1 MESGSEPHSAFFS
14 DENIEGNASE
24 EWNEADEG
32 YLKALELQQRFV
44 HLRRITRKESRPRLT
59 SFTGSDLLTD
69 EEYNA
74 LLGSFSENEIKNLE
88 KCFLV

>member
-1 MESGSEPHSAFFS
+1 MASGSEPHSAFFS

-32 YLKALELQQRFV
+32 YLKALELQQMFV
-44 HLRRITRKESRPRLT
+44 HLTRITRKESRPRLI
-59 SFTGSDLLTD
+59 SFTRSDWSTD

-74 LLGSFSENEIKNLE
+74 LLGSFSKNENENLG
-88 KCFLV
+88 KCFLT